1 MVTGWYNAEKA
12 ETHPGKPQL
21 EIVSAVEMDNYG
33 WIKQAL
39 ERVGPERSMQFTVP
53 HKKSLRVGEI
63 FGQLAA
69 VDAPPIMINLTY
81 KWEVMESL
89 WHYTTVE
96 CTWGQRTDLQ
106 KLLTDAAQFPNVEI
120 GGAGEQGRAMMGH
133 SGRERSETRST
144 LEP

>member
-1 MVTGWYNAEKA
+1 MDDIPNKKSGARGVRFPSNNTIEFNFPFKVDKGVRGYIRAALGMVTGWYNAEKV

-21 EIVSAVEMDNYG
+21 EIVSAVEMNNYG

-53 HKKSLRVGEI
+53 HKERALRVGEI

-69 VDAPPIMINLTY
+69 VDAPPIKINLTH
-81 KWEVMESL
+81 KWEAMESL

-96 CTWGQRTDLQ
+96 CT
-106 KLLTDAAQFPNVEI
+106 
-120 GGAGEQGRAMMGH
+120 
-133 SGRERSETRST
+133 
-144 LEP
+144 